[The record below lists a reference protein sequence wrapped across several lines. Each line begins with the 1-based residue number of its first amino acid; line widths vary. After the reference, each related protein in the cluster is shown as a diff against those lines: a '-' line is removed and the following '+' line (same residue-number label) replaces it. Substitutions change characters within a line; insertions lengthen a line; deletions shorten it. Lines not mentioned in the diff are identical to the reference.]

1 MTVDYVFVNAQ
12 VHFLEEEVKI
22 LLLGIISISSA
33 LLLIFLCGIAPQF
46 FPLSNANIIEIT
58 KGILFNSI

>member
-33 LLLIFLCGIAPQF
+33 L
-46 FPLSNANIIEIT
+46 
-58 KGILFNSI
+58 